1 MGAGLAGSLIFAAT
15 IVGAEISVGLG
26 WEPGSMPAAVIGASG
41 SGAGSPMPGDQGVSL
56 IFDHLAKAAAS
67 LV

>member
-1 MGAGLAGSLIFAAT
+1 
-15 IVGAEISVGLG
+15 
-26 WEPGSMPAAVIGASG
+26 MPAAVIGASG